1 MTALSLALSKAVS
14 RGRRDP
20 QPVATRERLLVT
32 LLRKRATARNVGD
45 VELES
50 MLRSQILW
58 SLPTFDRADLSC
70 PEDALQDAA

>member
-1 MTALSLALSKAVS
+1 MTLLSLALSKAVA

-45 VELES
+45 TELEA

-58 SLPTFDRADLSC
+58 SLPTFERADLSRTN
-70 PEDALQDAA
+70 EDVRDAA